1 MERERKCAARRD
13 VLPSRLP
20 AGSPP
25 SAPCIFCRSCTL
37 TFHSPGKKSCILD
50 QNQHVW
56 MNTASVLGQRLL
68 IELKPESKK
77 HTPSPLPPPFSLR
90 LLWVAEMWKL
100 NKLMEKREII
110 RLSQKAVLSLNVL
123 SQFQAR
129 FLHVWQHHAFCIL
142 CQRQLD
148 SQWRQPFSQCKFL
161 IIDQCLYKFTL
172 NKSKQPTPNLRLT
185 DVRDQS

>member
-1 MERERKCAARRD
+1 MRCRFKSESWDDRGREKMCSPQRRF
-13 VLPSRLP
+13 PSRLP

-25 SAPCIFCRSCTL
+25 PAPCIFCRSCTL

-56 MNTASVLGQRLL
+56 MNAASVLGQRVL

-77 HTPSPLPPPFSLR
+77 HTPSFFSHFSLR

-110 RLSQKAVLSLNVL
+110 RLSQKAVLFLNIL

-129 FLHVWQHHAFCIL
+129 FLHVWQHHASCIL

-148 SQWRQPFSQCKFL
+148 SQWRQPCSQCKFL
-161 IIDQCLYKFTL
+161 IIVQCLYKYTL
-172 NKSKQPTPNLRLT
+172 NKSKQLT
-185 DVRDQS
+185 